1 MRTLI
6 TGAAGFVGL
15 HLARYL
21 LESDPDAEV
30 WGMVWPG
37 AGREGL
43 ANLPP
48 TMHVEDGEL
57 RDAASLGRV
66 LRAARPDVV
75 FHLAAAS
82 TVASSWAAP
91 TEAMEVN
98 AVGQI
103 NLLEGIRKLGLAPR
117 VVVACSAEA
126 YGRAAHRPV
135 SEDAPLA
142 PLSPYAVSKA
152 AQDLIAAQYHAAYGL
167 DTIRLRLFNH
177 TGPGRPERFVAS
189 SFARQIAEIERG
201 ARPPLLRV
209 GNLDVV
215 RDFTD
220 VRDVV
225 RAYRLAA
232 ERGRP
237 GAVYNVCSGAK
248 VSVRELLGTLL
259 EVAGVEAEVEVDP
272 ELLRPAEI
280 PAVWGDHGRLTAD
293 TGWRPAIPLE
303 RTLADLLAWW
313 RRRLGEGG
321 TCGA

>member
-1 MRTLI
+1 MRALI
-6 TGAAGFVGL
+6 TGAAGFVGV
-15 HLARYL
+15 HLARHL
-21 LESDPDAEV
+21 LEAAPGAEV

-37 AGREGL
+37 ADPESL
-43 ANLPP
+43 ASLPP
-48 TMHVEDGEL
+48 AVHTAAGEL
-57 RDAASLGRV
+57 RDPGSLESV

-75 FHLAAAS
+75 YHLAAAS

-91 TEAMEVN
+91 TEAMEIN

-103 NLLEGIRKLGLAPR
+103 NLLEGLRALGLDPT

-126 YGRAAHRPV
+126 YGRTAHCPV
-135 SEDAPLA
+135 TEDAPLA

-152 AQDLIAAQYHAAYGL
+152 SQDLIAAQYHAAYGL
-167 DTIRLRLFNH
+167 RTIRLRLFNH

-201 ARPPLLRV
+201 ARPPVLRV

-225 RAYRLAA
+225 EAYRLVAA
-232 ERGRP
+232 RGTP

-248 VSVRELLGTLL
+248 VSVRELLATLL
-259 EVAGVEAEVEVDP
+259 EAAGVKAEIEVDP
-272 ELLRPAEI
+272 QLLRPADI
-280 PAVWGDHGRLTAD
+280 PVLWGDHGRLTAD

-303 RTLADLLAWW
+303 RTLADLLVWW
-313 RRRLGEGG
+313 RQRLDGEAGE
-321 TCGA
+321 